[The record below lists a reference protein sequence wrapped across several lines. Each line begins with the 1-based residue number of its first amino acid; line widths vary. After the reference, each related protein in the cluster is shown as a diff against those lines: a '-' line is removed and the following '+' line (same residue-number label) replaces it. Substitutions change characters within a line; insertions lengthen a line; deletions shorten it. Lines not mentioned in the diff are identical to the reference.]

1 MSEQKPKKPQ
11 QPKSKRLNLTSKA
24 KWETILK
31 SVEKK
36 EIPITMLESINVNLT
51 DGTIVKINIRDLLDE
66 GMDPDD
72 LEYDIKA
79 KLQALDNIINDI
91 DFFISVKA
99 VARVVQPATD
109 ELLKNL

>member
-1 MSEQKPKKPQ
+1 
-11 QPKSKRLNLTSKA
+11 
-24 KWETILK
+24 
-31 SVEKK
+31 
-36 EIPITMLESINVNLT
+36 MLESINVNLT

>member
-109 ELLKNL
+109 ELLKKL

>member
-1 MSEQKPKKPQ
+1 
-11 QPKSKRLNLTSKA
+11 
-24 KWETILK
+24 
-31 SVEKK
+31 
-36 EIPITMLESINVNLT
+36 
-51 DGTIVKINIRDLLDE
+51 
-66 GMDPDD
+66 MDPDD